1 LDLLALEPLGLLAL
15 VPLGLLA
22 LDFELLALAFGLLA
36 LAFGLLVL
44 ALDLLAPAFVVLPLP
59 AFGLALLD
67 REPLEREL
75 LERELLLLDLVCPEL
90 DRAFVELPLPLL
102 FSELAFADRP
112 LLEASDAL
120 LDASPARALRRA
132 WAPLA
137 TRSPEALPLLRF
149 RAAVAWLTEAAS
161 LAAAC
166 ALRGLLAIVAI
177 SSAEEAADLLGLLPH
192 GLDLTGELAELLS
205 GSADLVSHAA
215 QVHLLRH
222 GDPQNLARGLGL
234 ACQQR
239 STDCPDGG
247 AEHRHAEVGESFV
260 LAIG

>member
-67 REPLEREL
+67 REL
-75 LERELLLLDLVCPEL
+75 LERELLLVDLVCPEL

-205 GSADLVSHAA
+205 GSTDLVSHAA

-222 GDPQNLARGLGL
+222 GDPQNLPRGLGL

-239 STDCPDGG
+239 STDCSDGG
-247 AEHRHAEVGESFV
+247 AEHRYAEVGESFV